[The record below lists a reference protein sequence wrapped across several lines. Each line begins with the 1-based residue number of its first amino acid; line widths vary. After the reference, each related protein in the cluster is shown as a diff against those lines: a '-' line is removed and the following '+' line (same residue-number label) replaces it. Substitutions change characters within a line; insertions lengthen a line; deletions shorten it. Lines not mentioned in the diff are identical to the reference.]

1 MGTISVR
8 ERKDKSIGYTA
19 QIRLKRDGRVVYTE
33 AKTFDRRQAAAAW
46 IVKREKE
53 LARPGGIEAAAVV
66 DPLFSEV
73 IKKYVDE
80 SIKKIGRTKAQ
91 VLNAVARAPIGE
103 KRCSQLG
110 STDYVDFAK
119 SLDVLPQT
127 ASNYMSHIGAVVNVA
142 RPAWG
147 YPLSEQA
154 LRDARR
160 VLSHLG
166 HTAKSAK
173 RERRASFAELDLLLE
188 HFVGIRK
195 RHPKSAPMQYIVPFA
210 IFSTRRQE
218 EIVTIKWSNLDAEGS
233 RILVRDMKHPGQ
245 KIGNDIWCDLPPEAM
260 RILSAI
266 PRREGEDRIF
276 PYTTD
281 AVGAAFTRACRFLQ
295 IQDLRFHDLRHEGT
309 SWLFEQGLSIPR
321 VAAVTGH
328 RSWASLKRY
337 THIREMGNRFSGWL
351 WLARL
356 APTQNTVISGHP
368 SIAVHVTQS

>member
-19 QIRLKRDGRVVYTE
+19 QIRLKRAGRVVYSE
-33 AKTFDRRQAAAAW
+33 ARTFDRKAAAAAW
-46 IVKREKE
+46 IAKREKE
-53 LARPGGIEAAAVV
+53 LARPGALDAAAQA
-66 DPLFSEV
+66 DPLFGEV
-73 IKKYVDE
+73 IEKYVRE
-80 SIKKIGRTKAQ
+80 SIKEIGRTKTQ
-91 VLNAVARAPIGE
+91 VLNAVARAPIGL
-103 KRCSQLG
+103 KRCSEIG
-110 STDYVDFAK
+110 SIDYVEFAK

-154 LRDARR
+154 LKDARR

-195 RHPKSAPMQYIVPFA
+195 RHPNSVPMQYIVPFA

-218 EIVTIKWSNLDAEGS
+218 EIVTIRWSNLDREGS

-245 KIGNDIWCDLPPEAM
+245 KIGNDVWCDLPPEAM
-260 RILSAI
+260 RILSAV
-266 PRREGEDRIF
+266 PRHEGEDRIF
-276 PYTTD
+276 PHTTD
-281 AVGAAFTRACRFLQ
+281 AVSAAFTRACQFLL
-295 IQDLRFHDLRHEGT
+295 IKDLRFHDLRHEGT

-337 THIREMGNRFSGWL
+337 THIRQMGNRFADWSWL
-351 WLARL
+351 ERL
-356 APTQNTVISGHP
+356 ALALNSTNTRSRRSEI
-368 SIAVHVTQS
+368 

>member
-19 QIRLKRDGRVVYTE
+19 QIRLKRDGRAVYSE

-53 LARPGGIEAAAVV
+53 LARPGGIEAAAQA

-73 IKKYVDE
+73 IGKYVRE
-80 SIKKIGRTKAQ
+80 SIKVIGRTKAQ

-103 KRCSQLG
+103 KRCSELG
-110 STDYVDFAK
+110 STDYVEFAK

-166 HTAKSAK
+166 HTGKSAK

-195 RHPKSAPMQYIVPFA
+195 RHPNSVPMQYIVPFA
-210 IFSTRRQE
+210 MFSTRRQE
-218 EIVTIKWSNLDAEGS
+218 EIVTIKWSNLDKEGS

-245 KIGNDIWCDLPPEAM
+245 KIGNDVWCDLPPEAM
-260 RILSAI
+260 QILSAI
-266 PRREGEDRIF
+266 PRHEGEDRLF
-276 PYTTD
+276 PHTTD
-281 AVGAAFTRACRFLQ
+281 AVGAAFSRACKFLQ
-295 IQDLRFHDLRHEGT
+295 IEDFRFHDLRHEGT

-328 RSWASLKRY
+328 RSWTSLKRY
-337 THIREMGNRFSGWL
+337 THIRETGNRFADWPWL
-351 WLARL
+351 GRITRPLDTTQQGLERDAARR
-356 APTQNTVISGHP
+356 
-368 SIAVHVTQS
+368 